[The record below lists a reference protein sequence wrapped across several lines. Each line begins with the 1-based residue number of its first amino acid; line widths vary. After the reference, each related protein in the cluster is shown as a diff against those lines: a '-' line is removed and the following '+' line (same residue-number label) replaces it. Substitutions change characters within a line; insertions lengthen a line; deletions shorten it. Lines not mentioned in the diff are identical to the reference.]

1 MMNARPRAHTKAPS
15 FPVLPGFATRGRP
28 FTPLSNLLKP
38 TPAGGDP
45 APAGRGHDFGHVRVR
60 AATPVKMSD
69 CPPGMVRQA
78 DAGDGGTPA
87 PTPADAGKKSQPTL
101 ALAND
106 TYNDSETE
114 SHKKIKFDVTV
125 PSDLT
130 AKDYALVNH
139 LKGFEKN
146 GDGTF
151 FKVKMYGNLVDF
163 NFTSWQVDSVDED
176 PVYWSDSTAR
186 WNYTTTPGGFFAT
199 DDPGPAL
206 SSEKGRSTPSLQ
218 DRPLQAGR
226 SADDDQRH
234 DQCDRDRREALTY
247 SVTVS
252 DKGAFA
258 RASTAVRRAWART
271 SAAAPRAGTSRTGQ
285 HR

>member
-1 MMNARPRAHTKAPS
+1 
-15 FPVLPGFATRGRP
+15 
-28 FTPLSNLLKP
+28 
-38 TPAGGDP
+38 
-45 APAGRGHDFGHVRVR
+45 
-60 AATPVKMSD
+60 
-69 CPPGMVRQA
+69 MVRQA

-206 SSEKGRSTPSLQ
+206 SSEKGAVYAVNFKIGLYKLADLPTTTSGTI
-218 DRPLQAGR
+218 
-226 SADDDQRH
+226 SATAIA
-234 DQCDRDRREALTY
+234 EKPWTY

-258 RASTAVRRAWART
+258 HPSI
-271 SAAAPRAGTSRTGQ
+271 
-285 HR
+285 